1 MYVAGFA
8 AALIAAIWLAPI
20 AAQTGTVSPAG
31 HAQAGSRPGGRGQFG
46 PPSGGGLA
54 LERLGRELA
63 LTDAQK
69 TQIQALLTA
78 QRTALKPTL
87 EGFRQAQQQLDAA
100 IMQIPE
106 DDGLI
111 QSQVAA
117 VSTIQSEIAVARAQT
132 EAKIY
137 QLLTA
142 DQQQKAQQWLAQA
155 KQR

>member
-1 MYVAGFA
+1 MYAAGLV

-20 AAQTGTVSPAG
+20 AAQGDDASPAG
-31 HAQAGSRPGGRGQFG
+31 HSQAGRRPGGRGQFG
-46 PPSGGGLA
+46 PLPGGGLA

-63 LTDAQK
+63 FTDAQN

-78 QRTALKPTL
+78 QRTALRSAL
-87 EGFRQAQQQLDAA
+87 EGLRQAQRQLDTA
-100 IMQIPE
+100 IMQVPE

-117 VSTIQSEIAVARAQT
+117 VAAAQSVIAVAHAET
-132 EAKIY
+132 EARIY

-142 DQQQKAQQWLAQA
+142 DQQQKAQQRLAQA
-155 KQR
+155 QRR